1 MLNSLYVEA
10 VRKKGSIKE
19 IIPKLESNSSV
30 SEKWNDLIIN
40 SSSDDFS
47 IGAGDGSFNKKNFLT
62 FTFYAIACESLI
74 YDGKLKKFENSD
86 IDTISH
92 YNFTD
97 DLLRNYMSIYEVKSA
112 LKSIK
117 EYNVDY
123 YLFDGSLLGDLIRH
137 FPLGFILS
145 KEKKEE
151 IVKTTKDMF
160 KEEIASFAVEISS
173 TKILNRFYKPI
184 HSEEFSYKMFLSSLE
199 KLLALYELLKEK
211 KKIIAISKTST
222 NNKIFKSNIPDIA
235 IFDKYTQSEGKSNEY
250 YLPISNEVKHVFPI
264 ENDFF
269 KSLEFTV
276 FYLRLDK
283 GKNVLKVELPYK
295 ASSREIE
302 DIIEKLKK
310 YSTEGYPYLLKKAHN
325 DVVISNKNIKELANI
340 IKIRE
345 KSGREMLN

>member
-184 HSEEFSYKMFLSSLE
+184 H
-199 KLLALYELLKEK
+199 
-211 KKIIAISKTST
+211 
-222 NNKIFKSNIPDIA
+222 
-235 IFDKYTQSEGKSNEY
+235 
-250 YLPISNEVKHVFPI
+250 
-264 ENDFF
+264 
-269 KSLEFTV
+269 
-276 FYLRLDK
+276 
-283 GKNVLKVELPYK
+283 
-295 ASSREIE
+295 
-302 DIIEKLKK
+302 
-310 YSTEGYPYLLKKAHN
+310 
-325 DVVISNKNIKELANI
+325 
-340 IKIRE
+340 
-345 KSGREMLN
+345 

>member
-1 MLNSLYVEA
+1 
-10 VRKKGSIKE
+10 
-19 IIPKLESNSSV
+19 
-30 SEKWNDLIIN
+30 
-40 SSSDDFS
+40 
-47 IGAGDGSFNKKNFLT
+47 
-62 FTFYAIACESLI
+62 
-74 YDGKLKKFENSD
+74 
-86 IDTISH
+86 
-92 YNFTD
+92 
-97 DLLRNYMSIYEVKSA
+97 
-112 LKSIK
+112 
-117 EYNVDY
+117 
-123 YLFDGSLLGDLIRH
+123 
-137 FPLGFILS
+137 
-145 KEKKEE
+145 
-151 IVKTTKDMF
+151 
-160 KEEIASFAVEISS
+160 
-173 TKILNRFYKPI
+173 
-184 HSEEFSYKMFLSSLE
+184 MFLSSLE